1 LQLNRPV
8 ISGLEDIMPAEQFVI
23 NQSRLEE
30 AHNTSDRE
38 WLETTFAKA
47 RQVIEAGGR
56 VNITQ
61 QFSDASIE
69 LVALIDNF
77 EGLDHYIKKYSL

>member
-1 LQLNRPV
+1 
-8 ISGLEDIMPAEQFVI
+8 MPAEQFVI
-23 NQSRLEE
+23 HQSQLEE

-47 RQVIEAGGR
+47 RRVIEAGGR
-56 VNITQ
+56 VSILQ
-61 QFSDASIE
+61 QFSDASME
-69 LVALIDNF
+69 LVALIDNI

>member
-1 LQLNRPV
+1 
-8 ISGLEDIMPAEQFVI
+8 MPAEQFVI
-23 NQSRLEE
+23 NQSQLEE

-47 RQVIEAGGR
+47 RQVLEAGGR

-61 QFSDASIE
+61 QFSDASVE
-69 LVALIDNF
+69 LVALIDNV
-77 EGLDHYIKKYSL
+77 EGLDHYIQKYSL

>member
-1 LQLNRPV
+1 MPTDQL
-8 ISGLEDIMPAEQFVI
+8 II
-23 NQSRLEE
+23 NQSKLEE
-30 AHNTSDRE
+30 AHNTSDRN

-47 RQVIEAGGR
+47 RRVLEAGGR

-69 LVALIDNF
+69 LVAIIDNI